1 MTVHNGSR
9 GNFRVNTVFF
19 AAGQTNAF
27 WPKVWAPQIQLLL
40 CFTWTFFLVFSV
52 IRRAFSPQKSQ
63 RVVCLL
69 CLLPISTI
77 SHLPIVSW
85 IQISV
90 LESYAGLS
98 SLSLSLSL
106 FGSFLICLSFLFQ
119 SLSLTLSLFFFVS
132 LSLSLLV
139 LIVFSL
145 WAWFFYPWANVI
157 NKF

>member
-63 RVVCLL
+63 RVVCLP

-119 SLSLTLSLFFFVS
+119 SLSLSLSLYSS
-132 LSLSLLV
+132 LSLSLFAGVDCLFFVSLIFLPMSQCHKV
-139 LIVFSL
+139 L
-145 WAWFFYPWANVI
+145 A
-157 NKF
+157 

>member
-119 SLSLTLSLFFFVS
+119 SLSLSLSLYSS
-132 LSLSLLV
+132 LSLSLFAGVDCLFFVSLIFLPMSQCHKV
-139 LIVFSL
+139 L
-145 WAWFFYPWANVI
+145 A
-157 NKF
+157 